1 MSKNGQ
7 LSNMEYAESS
17 MKVVSQKYENYMHDI
32 MQKFESLDIS
42 SLKVFD
48 IKRDQEFTNMM
59 LKSLIDKMHP
69 KIATIEQSTQTDS

>member
-7 LSNMEYAESS
+7 LSNMEYNESS

-48 IKRDQEFTNMM
+48 IKRDQDFTNMM
-59 LKSLIDKMHP
+59 LK
-69 KIATIEQSTQTDS
+69 

>member
-7 LSNMEYAESS
+7 LSNMEYNESS
-17 MKVVSQKYENYMHDI
+17 MKVVSQKYENYMYDI

-48 IKRDQEFTNMM
+48 IKRDQDFTNLM
-59 LKSLIDKMHP
+59 LK
-69 KIATIEQSTQTDS
+69 